1 LRVLSR
7 LIQWLNTAKPCKG
20 FSVDKVSIEG
30 LTFQT
35 TIGFFQ
41 WEKEIK
47 QTLVIDLVMGWN
59 TAQAA
64 ENDELAKTLDYATI
78 SEAIVVFANANP
90 VDLIE
95 TLAERIAGFLIAE
108 YKIPWLRLK
117 VMKPTAV
124 HNATTVG
131 VEIERGEPLSGQAL

>member
-1 LRVLSR
+1 M
-7 LIQWLNTAKPCKG
+7 
-20 FSVDKVSIEG
+20 DKVYIEG

-35 TIGFFQ
+35 TIGFYQ

-47 QTLVIDLVMGWN
+47 QTLVIDLAMGWN

-64 ENDELAKTLDYATI
+64 EHDELAKTLDYAEI
-78 SEAIVVFANANP
+78 SDAIVKFANANP

-95 TLAERIAGFLIAE
+95 TLAERIAAFLMAQ
-108 YKIPWLRLK
+108 YHIPWLRLK

-131 VEIERGEPLSGQAL
+131 VEIERGQQCSGQIK